1 MNQNIV
7 QIEEDQYNLSNI
19 IGKIMNE
26 KFTNAWKNQITKK
39 YVQDTRDENYKDT
52 EINIFLDENK
62 KADNEKYRKGITLR
76 KRIKEESE
84 LFRDTNLRYEEKI
97 KKRKEDCRNSITL
110 ISCPNVSNHIE
121 KVPKVLD

>member
-97 KKRKEDCRNSITL
+97 KKRTL
-110 ISCPNVSNHIE
+110 SQLMLKTRS
-121 KVPKVLD
+121 